1 MRTFIQL
8 VLAFA
13 LLAFAALALAANGQP
28 VYMKYAGYGHDLSMD
43 SNDDGFAANLT
54 QADGKGTF
62 GRSTIAITVEFEPDQ
77 ELLGNCPDKYF
88 YAFAVVPE
96 NYWAFVTTF
105 PDHSQLFGV
114 FNEGWLC
121 MTENQLE
128 WEGQT
133 NGFYYGGTGRFA
145 DASGTWVSTYQ
156 GENLDAVTGFRSIT
170 GDVTG
175 VLNKD

>member
-1 MRTFIQL
+1 MKSFIQI

-13 LLAFAALALAANGQP
+13 MLGFAVFAAADKGKP
-28 VYMKYAGYGHDLSMD
+28 VYMSYAGYGHDLSMD
-43 SNDDGFAANLT
+43 SNEDGFAANLT
-54 QADGKGTF
+54 QADGNGTF

-77 ELLGNCPDKYF
+77 DLLGNCPEKYY
-88 YAFAVVPE
+88 YAFDVVPE

-121 MTENQLE
+121 MTEDMRE
-128 WEGQT
+128 WEGQS
-133 NGFYYGGTGRFA
+133 NGFYYGGSGRFA
-145 DASGTWVSTYQ
+145 DAGGTWVSTYE
-156 GENLDAVTGFRSIT
+156 GENLDSVTGFRSIT

-175 VLNKD
+175 VLYKD